1 MLVHAE
7 NLCHPLLGP
16 DALVVSNF
24 SPLQERCQ
32 ELLQVMVISH
42 GNAYC
47 GVGGLESGDT
57 WKNSWRHCPMWVSD
71 VTYLFLMHTCG
82 ALLGPTLLGVLTKL
96 HEAWVPRALHL
107 GHFSSMKIPT
117 L

>member
-7 NLCHPLLGP
+7 NLCHPLLGL

-32 ELLQVMVISH
+32 ELLQVMVISQ

-47 GVGGLESGDT
+47 GVVRLEGGDT
-57 WKNSWRHCPMWVSD
+57 WKNSWRHCPMWASD
-71 VTYLFLMHTCG
+71 VTCPFLMHTRG
-82 ALLGPTLLGVLTKL
+82 VLMGPTLLAVPTRL